1 MTLSLDILTSRLSDE
16 QTALAGFQSA
26 VAQVQMQLDAANAD
40 VKASEARSADLQV
53 AIKILTAA
61 QPAQADQAAITK

>member
-1 MTLSLDILTSRLSDE
+1 MSLSLDILQSRLSDE
-16 QTALAGFQSA
+16 QTALAGFQSQ

-53 AIKILTAA
+53 AIKILSSD
-61 QPAQADQAAITK
+61 PVQADQAAIAK